1 MPGFTARADVAARRA
16 RVLALR
22 IEQRPYAEIAAELGI
37 SESTARTDYGR
48 SLEQL
53 KRDQDA
59 TAATARNLELAK
71 LDLLEQAAWR
81 VLRARHITVQHGK
94 IVGKY
99 IGPARV
105 PETGEL
111 VRDEDGKPIPVYE
124 EIEDDAPIL
133 NAIDRLVRIAARR
146 ATLTGMDAPTRIE
159 VDDAR
164 RAEIERLAAE
174 LTAAAGV
181 ADVDP
186 GGTGTAAGDAA
197 ASQVGTPAT

>member
-1 MPGFTARADVAARRA
+1 MPGFTARADVAARRS

-48 SLEQL
+48 SLE
-53 KRDQDA
+53 QDA

-99 IGPARV
+99 AGPARV

-174 LTAAAGV
+174 LAAAAGV

-186 GGTGTAAGDAA
+186 GRTGTAAGDAA
-197 ASQVGTPAT
+197 AGQVGTPAP

>member
-16 RVLALR
+16 RVLQLR
-22 IEQRPYAEIAAELGI
+22 IEQRPYADIAAELGI
-37 SESTARTDYGR
+37 SESTARTDYQR

-59 TAATARNLELAK
+59 TAATARSLELAK
-71 LDLLEQAAWR
+71 LDQLEQAAYR

-94 IVGKY
+94 IV
-99 IGPARV
+99 
-105 PETGEL
+105 
-111 VRDEDGKPIPVYE
+111 RDEDGQVV
-124 EIEDDAPIL
+124 EDDAPVL
-133 NAIDRLVRIAARR
+133 QAIDRLVRIAARR

-174 LTAAAGV
+174 LAAAAGV

-186 GGTGTAAGDAA
+186 GGTGTAPGGAA
-197 ASQVGTPAT
+197 AGQVGPSAP